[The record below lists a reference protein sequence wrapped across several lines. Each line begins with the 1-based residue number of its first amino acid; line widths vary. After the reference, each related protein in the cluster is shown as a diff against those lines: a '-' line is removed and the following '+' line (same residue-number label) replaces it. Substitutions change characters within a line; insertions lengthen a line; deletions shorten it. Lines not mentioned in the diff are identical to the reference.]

1 MADEYKVQLEQVEA
15 ALAAA
20 PDDADLLKLKSDLIE
35 LMSLAGQLAPAKPA
49 PATAAAAA
57 GSSSSASKKSDEQ
70 WKVSGALGLAA
81 TGSA

>member
-35 LMSLAGQLAPAKPA
+35 LMSLAGQLAPA
-49 PATAAAAA
+49 TAAAAA